1 MDGIV
6 FRWLHWGDS
15 FQYKHEIVSKAVL
28 FCLCCILQLCVESLV
43 TSSGSVL
50 AVHPAC
56 SRALRIRLLH
66 CLPLQIYTP
75 VLATFEEIHVTIG
88 PCERSVGVAG

>member
-1 MDGIV
+1 MVWYFADSIEAIV
-6 FRWLHWGDS
+6 FNTSTRL
-15 FQYKHEIVSKAVL
+15 FQSAVL

-56 SRALRIRLLH
+56 SRALRVRLLH